1 MPHRSTANLHSSV
14 ADRVACRSTL
24 RGGSKT
30 FFAASLA
37 LPKSVREPAT
47 ALYAFCRMAD
57 DAIDLGVDR
66 SAALEDLH
74 RRLERAYAGTPIDD
88 AADRAFA
95 DCVLRFS
102 IPKQFPLA
110 LLEGFEWDSTGRRY
124 QTLSQLKAY
133 GVRVAGTV
141 GTMMAMVMNVREP
154 RLLARACDLGVAMQL
169 TNIARD
175 VGEDARYGRLYLPL
189 DWLRDA
195 GVNPEAWMARPV
207 FTREVAAVVERL
219 LKEADTLYARSEA
232 GLASLPATCRPGM
245 YAARLLYAEIGK
257 EVARRGFDSVSQRA
271 VVPWRRKAR
280 ILADALIVALQRAA
294 ATATGGF
301 LEEGEFLLAAVPV
314 TVPVTV
320 QVTAPA
326 TAPVL
331 PAPAESARERAR
343 WPQVEDRVAWLVNL
357 FERLERRDAA
367 AAEAANP

>member
-1 MPHRSTANLHSSV
+1 
-14 ADRVACRSTL
+14 
-24 RGGSKT
+24 
-30 FFAASLA
+30 
-37 LPKSVREPAT
+37 
-47 ALYAFCRMAD
+47 
-57 DAIDLGVDR
+57 
-66 SAALEDLH
+66 
-74 RRLERAYAGTPIDD
+74 
-88 AADRAFA
+88 
-95 DCVLRFS
+95 
-102 IPKQFPLA
+102 
-110 LLEGFEWDSTGRRY
+110 
-124 QTLSQLKAY
+124 
-133 GVRVAGTV
+133 
-141 GTMMAMVMNVREP
+141 
-154 RLLARACDLGVAMQL
+154 
-169 TNIARD
+169 
-175 VGEDARYGRLYLPL
+175 
-189 DWLRDA
+189 
-195 GVNPEAWMARPV
+195 
-207 FTREVAAVVERL
+207 
-219 LKEADTLYARSEA
+219 
-232 GLASLPATCRPGM
+232 
-245 YAARLLYAEIGK
+245 LLYAEIGK